1 MSFDLLGTGS
11 CLPARC
17 VKNDELT
24 QLFDTS
30 DEWIRMR
37 TGIEERHIITDE
49 QVAGLAIA
57 AAKAALRNS
66 GTSAEELDYILC
78 PTLGGDYI
86 TPSLA
91 CMVQQGL
98 GAKCPAM
105 DMNAACS
112 GFVYACDIAD
122 GLFARGRAKRV
133 LVVAADGLSRIL
145 DWNDRSTSVLFGD
158 GAAAV
163 VLGEGDGLKYL
174 AVGSAP
180 SLALNL
186 PFLNGNCPYTAKK
199 DRQTVLQ
206 MDGRE
211 VYRFAVD
218 ALGAGGAS
226 ALEATGYAK
235 EEVRFVVP
243 HQANLRI
250 IEAAAK
256 RLRMPMEQFA
266 CNIQKNGN
274 ISAVSI
280 PLVLDEFMNQGR
292 LHKGDILVFSAFG
305 AGMTAGTAVLQWKI

>member
-98 GAKCPAM
+98 GAK
-105 DMNAACS
+105 
-112 GFVYACDIAD
+112 
-122 GLFARGRAKRV
+122 
-133 LVVAADGLSRIL
+133 
-145 DWNDRSTSVLFGD
+145 
-158 GAAAV
+158 
-163 VLGEGDGLKYL
+163 
-174 AVGSAP
+174 
-180 SLALNL
+180 
-186 PFLNGNCPYTAKK
+186 
-199 DRQTVLQ
+199 
-206 MDGRE
+206 
-211 VYRFAVD
+211 
-218 ALGAGGAS
+218 
-226 ALEATGYAK
+226 
-235 EEVRFVVP
+235 
-243 HQANLRI
+243 
-250 IEAAAK
+250 
-256 RLRMPMEQFA
+256 
-266 CNIQKNGN
+266 
-274 ISAVSI
+274 
-280 PLVLDEFMNQGR
+280 
-292 LHKGDILVFSAFG
+292 
-305 AGMTAGTAVLQWKI
+305 